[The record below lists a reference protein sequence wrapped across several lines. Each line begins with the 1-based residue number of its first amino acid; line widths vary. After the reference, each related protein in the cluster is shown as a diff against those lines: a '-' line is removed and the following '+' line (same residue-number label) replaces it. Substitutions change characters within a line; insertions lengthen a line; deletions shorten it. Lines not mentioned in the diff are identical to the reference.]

1 MSFKRIIA
9 FVSWLANK
17 WLGNLFRLPLKFHN
31 ESVKDAH
38 GNIFLHLMSSGVII
52 ILAYTF
58 MGKDADGK
66 YSGGLPWDILFY
78 CNILHFVY
86 CIIMIQYNRYIS
98 ELNGTLDRL
107 KEHEHE

>member
-1 MSFKRIIA
+1 MSFKRIRA
-9 FVSWLANK
+9 FGSWLTNK
-17 WLGNLFRLPLKFHN
+17 WFGNLFRLPLKFHN

-38 GNIFLHLMSSGVII
+38 GNVFLHIMSLGVVI
-52 ILAYTF
+52 ILAYSF

-66 YSGGLPWDILFY
+66 YTDSLPWDILFL

-86 CIIMIQYNRYIS
+86 CLIVNQYHRYIT

-107 KEHEHE
+107 KEHE